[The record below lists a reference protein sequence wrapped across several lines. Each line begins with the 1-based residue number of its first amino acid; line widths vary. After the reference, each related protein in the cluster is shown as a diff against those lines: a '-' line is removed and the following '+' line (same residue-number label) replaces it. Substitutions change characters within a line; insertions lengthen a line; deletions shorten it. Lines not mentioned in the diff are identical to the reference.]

1 MSWDMALA
9 GAQYGPTHLL
19 TAFSGRLLAA
29 LSVAGVA
36 AHWINTAGE
45 IKQVISIIH
54 RQTVPPHYLAKIS
67 DKREKTNAVSQ
78 ETKAALAERTKTSCV
93 NKGQTVWRNLRR
105 QGAAEPM
112 SPVEDNLI
120 RAEGGGGFTEDQ
132 TEHSS
137 AIGRVCVCACA

>member
-1 MSWDMALA
+1 MALA
-9 GAQYGPTHLL
+9 GAQYGTTHLL

-67 DKREKTNAVSQ
+67 DKKGKKINAVS
-78 ETKAALAERTKTSCV
+78 
-93 NKGQTVWRNLRR
+93 
-105 QGAAEPM
+105 
-112 SPVEDNLI
+112 
-120 RAEGGGGFTEDQ
+120 
-132 TEHSS
+132 
-137 AIGRVCVCACA
+137 